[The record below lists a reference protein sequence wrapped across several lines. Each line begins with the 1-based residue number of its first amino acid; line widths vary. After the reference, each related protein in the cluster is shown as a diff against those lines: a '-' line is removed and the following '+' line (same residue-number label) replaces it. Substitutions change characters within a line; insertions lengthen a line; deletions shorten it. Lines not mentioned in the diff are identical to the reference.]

1 MNAILGMVVM
11 MGCILGGFVLS
22 GGHVAALIQP
32 YELLVILGAAF
43 GAFIISNPI
52 KVIKAA
58 LGKLGGIF
66 KGSKYKKALYMDALA
81 LMYEL
86 LTKARKEGLMALEAD
101 VEEPEK
107 SAIFS
112 KFPTIQ
118 HDHHA
123 TDFITDYLRMMV
135 GGNMN
140 AIELENLMDVE
151 LETHHEEAHQYPA
164 AISRIADGLPGFG
177 IVAAVLGIVITMS
190 HLGGPPEELGHHVA
204 VALVGTLL
212 GILFAYGF
220 FGPFS
225 TLMEHIGRD
234 ESQFY
239 KVLKTTLVA
248 SLQGY
253 APQVAV
259 EFGRKA
265 VFHTERPSFKEL
277 EAHVKQKKS

>member
-1 MNAILGMVVM
+1 MNVIGGIIVM
-11 MGCILGGFVLS
+11 MGCILSGFVLS
-22 GGHVAALIQP
+22 GGHIGAIIQP
-32 YELLVILGAAF
+32 LELLVILGAAV
-43 GAFIISNPI
+43 GAFIISNPF
-52 KVIKAA
+52 KVIRSVLKGFGA
-58 LGKLGGIF
+58 LF
-66 KGSKYKKALYMDALA
+66 KGSRYKKPLYMDALA
-81 LMYEL
+81 LMYDL

-107 SAIFS
+107 SAIF
-112 KFPTIQ
+112 KKYPTI
-118 HDHHA
+118 HKDHHIV
-123 TDFITDYLRMMV
+123 DFITDYLRMMV

-140 AIELENLMDVE
+140 AIELENLMEVE
-151 LETHHEEAHQYPA
+151 LETHHEEAHQVPA
-164 AISRIADGLPGFG
+164 AVSRIADGLPGFG

-225 TLMEHIGRD
+225 SLMDHIGRD

-239 KVLKTTLVA
+239 KCLKTTIVA

-265 VFHTERPSFKEL
+265 IFSNERPSFKEL
-277 EAHVKQKKS
+277 EAHVKQKK

>member
-1 MNAILGMVVM
+1 MNVIVGIIVVL
-11 MGCILGGFVLS
+11 GCILGGFVLEK
-22 GGHVAALIQP
+22 GHIGALIQP
-32 YELLVILGAAF
+32 IELLIILGSAI
-43 GAFIISNPI
+43 GAFIIANPG
-52 KVIKAA
+52 KVIKAVMKN
-58 LGKLGGIF
+58 LPLLL
-66 KGSKYKKALYMDALA
+66 KGSKYKKSLYMDALA
-81 LMYEL
+81 LMYAL
-86 LTKARKEGLMALEAD
+86 LTKARKEGMMALEAD
-101 VEEPEK
+101 VEDPEK
-107 SAIFS
+107 SAIFG
-112 KFPTIQ
+112 KYPTIQ
-118 HDHHA
+118 KDHHA
-123 TDFITDYLRMMV
+123 VNFITDYLRMMV

-151 LETHHEEAHQYPA
+151 LDTHHEEAHQPSSA
-164 AISRIADGLPGFG
+164 VTRIADGLPGFG

-225 TLMEHIGRD
+225 ILMEHMSRD

-239 KVLKTTLVA
+239 KCLKATIVA

-265 VFHTERPSFKEL
+265 IFSTERPSFR
-277 EAHVKQKKS
+277 

>member
-1 MNAILGMVVM
+1 MLKG
-11 MGCILGGFVLS
+11 
-22 GGHVAALIQP
+22 
-32 YELLVILGAAF
+32 F
-43 GAFIISNPI
+43 GA
-52 KVIKAA
+52 
-58 LGKLGGIF
+58 LF
-66 KGSKYKKALYMDALA
+66 KGSKYKKPLYMDALA
-81 LMYEL
+81 LMYDL

-107 SAIFS
+107 SAIF
-112 KFPTIQ
+112 KKYPRIQ
-118 HDHHA
+118 KDHHVV
-123 TDFITDYLRMMV
+123 DFITDYLRMMV

-140 AIELENLMDVE
+140 AIELENLMEVE
-151 LETHHEEAHQYPA
+151 LETHHEEAHRVPSA
-164 AISRIADGLPGFG
+164 VSRIADGLPGFG
-177 IVAAVLGIVITMS
+177 IVAAVLGIVITMG

-225 TLMEHIGRD
+225 SLMEHIGRD

-239 KVLKTTLVA
+239 KCLKTTIVA

-265 VFHTERPSFKEL
+265 IFSNERPSFREL
-277 EAHVKQKKS
+277 EAHVKQKK

>member
-1 MNAILGMVVM
+1 MNVSAGVVFLL
-11 MGCILGGFVLS
+11 GCILGGFTME
-22 GGHVAALIQP
+22 GGQIGALIQP
-32 YELLVILGAAF
+32 LELLIILGAAV
-43 GAFIISNPI
+43 GAFIISNPGG
-52 KVIKAA
+52 VIKGA
-58 LGKLGGIF
+58 LGGIAGLF
-66 KGSKYKKALYMDALA
+66 KGSKYNKALYMDALA
-81 LMYEL
+81 LMYDL

-101 VEEPEK
+101 VEDPEK

-112 KFPTIQ
+112 KYPKLQ
-118 HDHHA
+118 HDHHV

-151 LETHHEEAHQYPA
+151 LETHHEEAHLVPA
-164 AISRIADGLPGFG
+164 SVSRIADGLPGFG
-177 IVAAVLGIVITMS
+177 IVAAVLGIVITMG
-190 HLGGPPEELGHHVA
+190 HLGGPPAELGHHVA
-204 VALVGTLL
+204 TALVGTLL

-225 TLMEHIGRD
+225 TMIEHKGRE

-239 KVLKTTLVA
+239 KMLKVTLVA

-265 VFHTERPSFKEL
+265 IYHKDRPSFKDL
-277 EAHVKQKKS
+277 EAHVKQKK

>member
-1 MNAILGMVVM
+1 MV
-11 MGCILGGFVLS
+11 
-22 GGHVAALIQP
+22 AL
-32 YELLVILGAAF
+32 
-43 GAFIISNPI
+43 
-52 KVIKAA
+52 
-58 LGKLGGIF
+58 F
-66 KGSKYKKALYMDALA
+66 KGSKYKKSLYMDALA
-81 LMYEL
+81 LMYAL
-86 LTKARKEGLMALEAD
+86 LTKARKEGLMALESD
-101 VEEPEK
+101 VEQPEK
-107 SAIFS
+107 SAIFGKYPS
-112 KFPTIQ
+112 IQ
-118 HDHHA
+118 RDHHVV
-123 TDFITDYLRMMV
+123 DFITDYLRLMV

-140 AIELENLMDVE
+140 AIELENLMEVE
-151 LETHHEEAHQYPA
+151 LETHHDEGHQPA
-164 AISRIADGLPGFG
+164 AAFQRIAEGLPGFG

-225 TLMEHIGRD
+225 SLMEHMSRE

-239 KVLKTTLVA
+239 RCIKTTIVA

-265 VFHTERPSFKEL
+265 IYSTERPSFKEL
-277 EAHVKQKKS
+277 EDHVKNKKKP